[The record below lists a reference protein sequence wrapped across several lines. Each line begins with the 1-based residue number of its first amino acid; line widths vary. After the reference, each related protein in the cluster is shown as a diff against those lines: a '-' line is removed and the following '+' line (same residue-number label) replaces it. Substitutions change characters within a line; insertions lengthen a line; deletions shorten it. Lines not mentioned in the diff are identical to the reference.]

1 MSWESSCY
9 FPPIFSLLP
18 STLGFS
24 IARALL
30 TLYPT
35 SVINR
40 LALPT
45 IVFSLLPHGALKYWT
60 LLSSQTLVW
69 LCTLSAAL
77 MSTQS
82 QDANFPTHF
91 TNPLGLTDSF
101 PGHPHQDLCLLH
113 MHQFY
118 FNSDSVQLNCNLIK
132 HHPHS
137 SFPDNSC
144 WLASSIPAISGID

>member
-1 MSWESSCY
+1 MSWESSC
-9 FPPIFSLLP
+9 FPPVFSLLP
-18 STLGFS
+18 SMLGFS
-24 IARALL
+24 ITRALSDTVSHIRNEPL
-30 TLYPT
+30 CMPT
-35 SVINR
+35 
-40 LALPT
+40 T
-45 IVFSLLPHGALKYWT
+45 VFSLLPHSALKYWT

-69 LCTLSAAL
+69 LCTLSAVL

-82 QDANFPTHF
+82 PDANFPTYF
-91 TNPLGLTDSF
+91 THPLGLTNSF
-101 PGHPHQDLCLLH
+101 PSHPHQDLCLLH

-132 HHPHS
+132 HRPHS